1 MPALNIAEIQTNK
14 DTVNIFK
21 TSYSE
26 KLRSYR
32 DDFPEYSFYK
42 YDNEIFAWNNKP
54 TQTELPKEFQKVL
67 ISKSEHTLVF
77 KEILEQGI
85 VYFFKNKNHNI
96 YRRKYSSIWRVSL
109 VKDTEIQFKGLVLKP
124 QMEFQVN
131 PLYSTQQHTQVIA
144 ISIRK
149 TYKPVFTFS
158 DTEFKTNNIDT
169 RNWDRNDKGELIFSP
184 KNRKRFL
191 DATNQAKIYQTKISQ
206 VYSLNQEFLEFN
218 RLLKAFKQY
227 SPKIYLPDNLAI
239 TDFYFSNLPNLYF
252 KDVAINKPNYYFFNN
267 RTGIGLYNKQLKE
280 LKPYSF
286 SNFKSNNFK
295 IAVFAP
301 SRNEGTAG
309 SFIKLI
315 KDNLANNFHAPN
327 IEFDLIKFERNTAL
341 DFVKNLV
348 NKTDEGNYNLAITIL
363 SQSDKKLP
371 IKDSPYFVLK
381 AKLLGR
387 KIPTQQL
394 TIEVIRQI
402 RFADDLILN
411 AIALNIYSKLGG
423 TAWTI
428 EKDEKEREEIII
440 GIGTTI
446 NFNKE
451 RIIGFANVFDYKGVY
466 LLGSSSQISN
476 YQNYSKQLKDHL
488 IKTIK
493 GQIQLKGIDK
503 NDNFRLIFHLSKP
516 ASKKYEIKAIEDSLK
531 HFKDYNI
538 QYAIVHLSYQHNYR
552 LFSTN
557 NENSIA
563 RGTFVEIAS
572 RQALLHLGQNSKTP
586 ILLRIDKRSIY
597 DNEESMYKDL
607 YAIAKQ
613 ILYFSH
619 LSHRAFKPA
628 NVPVTIK
635 YPQLM
640 SKLSSELMIIEGWD
654 KTNLEI
660 VKNQLWFI

>member
-14 DTVNIFK
+14 EAVKVFK
-21 TSYSE
+21 IAYTD
-26 KLRSYR
+26 KLSSYR
-32 DDFPEYSFYK
+32 TDYPDYSFYK
-42 YDNEIFAWNNKP
+42 LDNEIYAWNHIP
-54 TQTELPKEFQKVL
+54 TQIELPKEFNNVV
-67 ISKSEHTLVF
+67 ISKKEQTLVF

-85 VYFFKNKNHNI
+85 VSFFKSKNHDI
-96 YRRKYSSIWRVSL
+96 YRRKYSSIWNVNLSKDNKILFNGLSL
-109 VKDTEIQFKGLVLKP
+109 NP
-124 QMEFQVN
+124 QLEFQIN
-131 PLYSTQQHTQVIA
+131 PLYSTQQDTQVIS

-149 TYKPVFTFS
+149 TYKPVFTYS
-158 DTEFKTNNIDT
+158 DSEFKTNNIDT
-169 RNWDRNDKGELIFSP
+169 RNWDKNDKDELIFSP

-191 DATNQAKIYQTKISQ
+191 DATNQADEYQSKISQ
-206 VYSLNQEFLEFN
+206 AYSLQQESKEFS
-218 RLLKAFKQY
+218 RLLKAFQQY
-227 SPKIYLPDNLAI
+227 SSEIFFPDDLKI

-252 KDVAINKPNYYFFNN
+252 KDVLISKPNYYFLNN
-267 RTGIGLYNKQLKE
+267 RTGSGYYNKQLKE

-286 SNFKSNNFK
+286 NNFQGNKFK
-295 IAVFAP
+295 IAVFTPAQ
-301 SRNEGTAG
+301 NEGSTG
-309 SFIKLI
+309 SFIKHLQ
-315 KDNLANNFHAPN
+315 DNLSSNFHANN
-327 IEFDLIKFERNTAL
+327 IEIDLIKFERDVSL
-341 DFVKNLV
+341 DFVKDLV
-348 NKTDEGNYNLAITIL
+348 NKTDEGKYNLAITIL

-371 IKDSPYFVLK
+371 IKSSPYFVLK

-394 TIEVIRQI
+394 TIEVIRKI
-402 RFADDLILN
+402 RFADDLVLN

-428 EKDEKEREEIII
+428 EKDEKEREEIVI

-451 RIIGFANVFDYKGVY
+451 RIIGFANVFDYKGAY

-476 YQNYSKQLKDHL
+476 FQNYSNQLKEHL
-488 IKTIK
+488 IKTIES
-493 GQIQLKGIDK
+493 QIKLKGIEK
-503 NDNFRLIFHLSKP
+503 NEKFRLIFHLSKP
-516 ASKKYEIKAIEDSLK
+516 ASKKYEIKAIEASLRQ
-531 HFKDYNI
+531 FKDYNI

-557 NENSIA
+557 NENGIA

-572 RQALLHLGQNSKTP
+572 RQALLHLGQSSKTP
-586 ILLRIDKRSIY
+586 ILLRVDKRSVY

-619 LSHRAFKPA
+619 LSHRTFKPA

-640 SKLSSELMIIEGWD
+640 SKLSSDLMVIESWD

>member
-14 DTVNIFK
+14 ESVKVFK
-21 TSYSE
+21 TAYTE
-26 KLRSYR
+26 KLSNYKE
-32 DDFPEYSFYK
+32 DYPHFYFYSFNK
-42 YDNEIFAWNNKP
+42 EIYAWHYKP
-54 TQTELPKEFQKVL
+54 TQTDLPDEFESVLVSKKEQ
-67 ISKSEHTLVF
+67 TLVF

-85 VYFFKNKNHNI
+85 VHFFKSKNQDI

-109 VKDTEIQFKGLVLKP
+109 SRDNKISLNGLSLNP
-124 QMEFQVN
+124 QMEFQIN
-131 PLYSTQQHTQVIA
+131 PLYSTQQDTQVIS

-149 TYKPVFTFS
+149 TYKPVFTYS
-158 DTEFKTNNIDT
+158 DLEFKTNNIDT
-169 RNWDRNDKGELIFSP
+169 RNWDKNEKDELIFSP

-191 DATNQAKIYQTKISQ
+191 DVTNQADDYQSKISY
-206 VYSLNQEFLEFN
+206 VYSLLQEFKEFS
-218 RLLKAFKQY
+218 RLLKAFQQY
-227 SPKIYLPDNLAI
+227 SSEIFLPDALKI

-252 KDVAINKPNYYFFNN
+252 RDVVINKPNYYFLNN
-267 RTGIGLYNKQLKE
+267 RTGSGYYNKQLKE

-286 SNFKSNNFK
+286 SNFQHNKFK
-295 IAVFAP
+295 IAVFTPA
-301 SRNEGTAG
+301 RNEGSTG
-309 SFIKLI
+309 SFIKHL
-315 KDNLANNFHAPN
+315 KENLSTNFHANN
-327 IEFDLIKFERNTAL
+327 IEIDLINFERDTSL
-341 DFVKNLV
+341 DFVKDLV
-348 NKTDEGNYNLAITIL
+348 NKTDEGEYNLAIAIL

-371 IKDSPYFVLK
+371 IKSSPYFVLK

-394 TIEVIRQI
+394 TIEVIRKI
-402 RFADDLILN
+402 RFADDLVLN

-446 NFNKE
+446 NFKKE
-451 RIIGFANVFDYKGVY
+451 RIIGFANVFDYKGAY

-476 YQNYSKQLKDHL
+476 FQNYSNQLKEHL
-488 IKTIK
+488 IKTIES
-493 GQIQLKGIDK
+493 QIKLKGIEK
-503 NDNFRLIFHLSKP
+503 NEKFRLIFHLSKP
-516 ASKKYEIKAIEDSLK
+516 ASKKYEIKAIEASLNQ
-531 HFKDYNI
+531 FKDYNI

-557 NENSIA
+557 NENGIA
-563 RGTFVEIAS
+563 RGTFVEISS
-572 RQALLHLGQNSKTP
+572 RQALLHLGQSSKTP
-586 ILLRIDKRSIY
+586 ILLRIDKRSVY
-597 DNEESMYKDL
+597 ANEESMYKDL

-619 LSHRAFKPA
+619 LSHRTFKPA

-640 SKLSSELMIIEGWD
+640 SKLSSELMVIEGWD